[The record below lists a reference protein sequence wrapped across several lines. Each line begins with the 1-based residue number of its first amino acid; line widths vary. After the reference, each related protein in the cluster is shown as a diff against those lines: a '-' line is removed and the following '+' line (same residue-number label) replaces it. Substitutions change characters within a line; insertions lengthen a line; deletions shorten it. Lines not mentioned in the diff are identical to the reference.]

1 MDKICGAC
9 SKQENMTK
17 EERIQLAMSRLPNTI
32 YTCPLCNEKHS
43 YSAQE
48 QVPITPVEIEPP
60 QEVVGEPIKKT
71 KSKKSPEP
79 EQEQLALF

>member
-48 QVPITPVEIEPP
+48 QVPITPVEPAK
-60 QEVVGEPIKKT
+60 EVVSEPVQKT
-71 KSKKSPEP
+71 KSKKTSKPA
-79 EQEQLALF
+79 QEQLALF